1 MSRSEQSRAARRGR
15 AFALILAATLAGAC
29 GDDDKSDG
37 EDSGVADDGGPKKDA
52 GNDAGRDAGMDG
64 GRDAGQDAGQDA
76 GKDASVDAGPVAMA
90 GEDAPTLTKLGY
102 FNDELGPRIL
112 IAGSDKNGDIAT
124 FTIEFFDMAGNPA
137 VVNIDNDDKTQDT
150 TYTGAILHDPQY
162 ADFFA
167 RFSPSMELTDV
178 VKKIKVTVKDNGS
191 RTSAPMEAT
200 LMMAPNAGATCD
212 PNGFNRCAG
221 SSLCAPNTNGA
232 YSCQGLSTARATA
245 CSSSSILTL
254 NGAGS
259 VSGTLNSVSFWDMPM
274 GCVGGGGAI
283 TGFADRIVKL
293 HLDNP
298 ATKVT
303 LSTGMLGAQ
312 GGPTFDAVIYKLD
325 MCSTNPT
332 MCVDSSCA
340 CGEYSLVLNNVA
352 AGDYYIVVDSY
363 PLAESTGNT
372 FTLTSTVE

>member
-1 MSRSEQSRAARRGR
+1 MSRSEQSRAAHRGR
-15 AFALILAATLAGAC
+15 AFALILAAAFAGAC
-29 GDDDKSDG
+29 GDDDKSSDG
-37 EDSGVADDGGPKKDA
+37 DDSGVADDGGLIKDA
-52 GNDAGRDAGMDG
+52 GRDAGRDAGMDG

-76 GKDASVDAGPVAMA
+76 SVDAGPPAMA
-90 GEDAPTLTKLGY
+90 GDDAPTLTKLGFY
-102 FNDELGPRIL
+102 NDELGPRIL

-124 FTIEFFDMAGNPA
+124 FTIEFFDMSGNPA
-137 VVNIDNDDKTQDT
+137 VVNIDNDYKTQDT
-150 TYTGAILHDPQY
+150 TYTGPIPHNPQY

-167 RFSPSMELTDV
+167 KFSPSIELLDV

-200 LMMAPNAGATCD
+200 LGAAPNAGSTCD

-221 SSLCAPNTNGA
+221 SSLCAPANNGG
-232 YSCQGLSTARATA
+232 YSCQGLSTARQVA
-245 CSSSSILTL
+245 CSSTSILTL

-325 MCSTNPT
+325 SCTTNPAAC
-332 MCVDSSCA
+332 MDSNCA
-340 CGEYSLVLNNVA
+340 CGEYSLVLNNLP
-352 AGDYYIVVDSY
+352 AGDHLIVVDSY
-363 PLAESTGNT
+363 PLAEATGTT
-372 FTLTSTVE
+372 FTLTATVE